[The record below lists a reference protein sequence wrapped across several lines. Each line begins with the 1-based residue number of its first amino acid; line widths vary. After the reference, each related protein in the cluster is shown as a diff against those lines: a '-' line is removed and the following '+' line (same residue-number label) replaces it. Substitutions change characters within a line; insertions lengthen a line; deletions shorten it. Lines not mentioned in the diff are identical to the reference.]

1 MQQKKFSFIAVLL
14 ITIGIFNVG
23 DYYFTLKATIIGYQ
37 EFNPL
42 ISLIIGTVY
51 FPVVKL
57 IIIPLLLFV
66 IWLLRFK
73 VHCIRLHIYVLL
85 LFFSYFTLIL
95 YHRINASL

>member
-1 MQQKKFSFIAVLL
+1 MQQTKFSFIAVLL

-66 IWLLRFK
+66 IWLLKSK
-73 VHCIRLHIYVLL
+73 VNFLRLHIYILM
-85 LFFSYFTLIL
+85 LFISYFALIL
-95 YHRINASL
+95 YHKINVSL